1 LESLNK
7 IIDDKDEL
15 SSFDFIFID
24 ADKRNYKNYYELGL
38 SLLRQNGIILFD
50 NVLWSGAVSDPK
62 DQDANTI
69 ALRELNEMLYKDN
82 RIELS
87 MIPVGDG
94 LTIVRKKEQ

>member
-1 LESLNK
+1 
-7 IIDDKDEL
+7 
-15 SSFDFIFID
+15 
-24 ADKRNYKNYYELGL
+24 
-38 SLLRQNGIILFD
+38 
-50 NVLWSGAVSDPK
+50 VSDPK

>member
-1 LESLNK
+1 
-7 IIDDKDEL
+7 
-15 SSFDFIFID
+15 
-24 ADKRNYKNYYELGL
+24 
-38 SLLRQNGIILFD
+38 
-50 NVLWSGAVSDPK
+50 VSDPE